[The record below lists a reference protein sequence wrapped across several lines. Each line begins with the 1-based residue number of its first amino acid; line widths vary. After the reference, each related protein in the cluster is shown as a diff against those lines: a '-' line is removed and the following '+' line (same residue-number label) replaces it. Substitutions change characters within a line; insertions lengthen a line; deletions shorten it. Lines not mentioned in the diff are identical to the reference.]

1 MSAPDDKFTADLNDV
16 FPISQTLLALDLGA
30 KLGWALWQD
39 GVVTSGTSDLSKS
52 NHKRFEGPGMKFI
65 RFTRLLKE
73 FPRPT
78 LVNYEEVRRHLGV
91 DAAHAYG
98 AYQGHLVSYCD
109 GQDPQIPYESIPVA
123 TIKAR
128 ATGKGNAS
136 KEEMVTA
143 CQTILNYSPVDDN
156 ESDARWLLVI
166 MCETTGVAWP
176 GGPVPTHQPKRKPT
190 KRKKDKKTAP

>member
-1 MSAPDDKFTADLNDV
+1 MSNTPVVVEKPV
-16 FPISQTLLALDLGA
+16 LLALDLGA
-30 KLGWALWQD
+30 HLGWALWQD
-39 GVVTSGTSDLSKS
+39 GMVTSGTSDLSKS

-65 RFTRLLKE
+65 RFQRLLKE

-78 LVNYEEVRRHLGV
+78 LINYEEVRRHLGV

-98 AYQGHLVSYCD
+98 AYQGHLTSYCD

-136 KEEMVTA
+136 KEEMIASCRTLLKHEP
-143 CQTILNYSPVDDN
+143 TDDN

-166 MCETTGVAWP
+166 ACEASGLKWP
-176 GGPVPTHQPKRKPT
+176 GGEVPQPAVKAKAKRPKRSATNLDPL
-190 KRKKDKKTAP
+190 